1 MTVHGITTLLMYEG
15 IKMRPSQPVNVIGT
29 STKAFYWLKSEDIV
43 GKMEVLSLFM
53 KMMMK
58 KGCDNSFVTSHNVE

>member
-1 MTVHGITTLLMYEG
+1 
-15 IKMRPSQPVNVIGT
+15 MRPSQPVNVIGT